1 MTLYLDGAHTPQS
14 IASGLEW
21 FLEQLNAT
29 ESPDDAASDTVA
41 LVFACS
47 HERNPVELLELLCRP
62 GVFQL
67 AVFARP
73 DSEKPSAEG
82 KPTAEALL
90 AQNGV
95 AYRPE
100 LRALGDHG
108 AAPPSWQDSLATA
121 WRHLVTIR
129 ERDPGGEGTTSPG
142 PRLAAGST
150 RHPNCEVVSSVS
162 VPQALQAL
170 RERGDSTSRERG
182 DSTSAARHV
191 RVLVTGSLYLV
202 GSVLSAVGWKEE
214 DATGFLEARGVDC

>member
-21 FLEQLNAT
+21 FLEQVNAT
-29 ESPDDAASDTVA
+29 ESPKDAASDTIA
-41 LVFACS
+41 LVFSCS

-90 AQNGV
+90 AQNGI

-100 LRALGDHG
+100 LRVLGDRDGTG
-108 AAPPSWQDSLATA
+108 AAPQSWQDSLATA
-121 WRHLVTIR
+121 WRHLATIR
-129 ERDPGGEGTTSPG
+129 GRDPGGDGTAPPG
-142 PRLAAGST
+142 PRLAAGAA
-150 RHPNCEVVSSVS
+150 RHPSPEVVSSVS

-170 RERGDSTSRERG
+170 RERGDSA
-182 DSTSAARHV
+182 SAGAVRTRHV

-202 GSVLSAVGWKEE
+202 GSVLSAVGWNEE
-214 DATGFLEARGVDC
+214 DATGFL